1 MQSCVSHFHI
11 CTHCYVRLLFM
22 NKVVENT
29 DLPGVSKACS
39 SCANVCLADRASR
52 TISHN
57 IISELAGFHSSHSTC
72 SCHTCMDML
81 VWHLLPSLMEEEV
94 VKTVQVLYSHTHV
107 PARAVILCIAKVQ
120 LKQSAPVS
128 DVPACHLGQQRAE
141 SQFGSES

>member
-11 CTHCYVRLLFM
+11 CTHRYMRLLIM

-29 DLPGVSKACS
+29 DLPGGSKACS
-39 SCANVCLADRASR
+39 SFANVCLADCASR

-57 IISELAGFHSSHSTC
+57 IICEHAGFHSSHSTC

-81 VWHLLPSLMEEEV
+81 VWHWLPSLMEEEV
-94 VKTVQVLYSHTHV
+94 VKTVQVLYSHKHM
-107 PARAVILCIAKVQ
+107 PARTTVLCIANVQ
-120 LKQSAPVS
+120 LKQSAPIS
-128 DVPACHLGQQRAE
+128 DVPACHLCQQRAE